1 MSYRNA
7 DESMEWGDTIEQ
19 ITNDQNL
26 KLLFS
31 LMTKIL
37 EIFATDHRID
47 RIKLEINYSNGEIKY
62 FFVP

>member
-1 MSYRNA
+1 
-7 DESMEWGDTIEQ
+7 MEWEDTIEQ

-37 EIFATDHRID
+37 EIFKTNHRIN
-47 RIKLEINYSNGEIKY
+47 RIKLEINYPNGEIKY

>member
-7 DESMEWGDTIEQ
+7 NESMEWEDTIEQ

-37 EIFATDHRID
+37 EIFKTNHRID
-47 RIKLEINYSNGEIKY
+47 RIKLEIKYSNGEIKY

>member
-7 DESMEWGDTIEQ
+7 DESMEWEDPIEQ

-37 EIFATDHRID
+37 EIFKTDHRID